1 MISRFA
7 LLVFATLLAG
17 CENVSFGELGTAA
30 GGGASAAAVSLVTTH
45 PAVLAGAAVGGGLTV
60 AAMTDE
66 AEAVTAEQIA
76 EVQNPW
82 QAFVLAFD
90 QLLQHAFEI
99 VIAIGIA
106 TIGLP
111 MLISYVMGRAK
122 QRPEDAKQI
131 RELVNKVGKMKE

>member
-45 PAVLAGAAVGGGLTV
+45 TV

-66 AEAVTAEQIA
+66 VEAVTAEQIA

>member
-1 MISRFA
+1 M
-7 LLVFATLLAG
+7 LTG
-17 CENVSFGELGTAA
+17 CENISFGEVGTAA

-45 PAVLAGAAVGGGLTV
+45 PAVLAGAAVGGGLAV
-60 AAMTDE
+60 ASMTDE

-76 EVQNPW
+76 EVKNPLG

-131 RELVNKVGKMKE
+131 RELVTKVGQMKE